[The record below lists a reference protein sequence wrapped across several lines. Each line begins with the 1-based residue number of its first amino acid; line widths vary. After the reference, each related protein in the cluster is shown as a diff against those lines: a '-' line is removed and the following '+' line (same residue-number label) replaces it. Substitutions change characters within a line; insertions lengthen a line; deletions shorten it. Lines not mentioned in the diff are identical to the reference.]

1 MKHWFE
7 GLVNTARIECRY
19 TRRHPQQWVICAL
32 LPVMWL
38 LFVANTF
45 GTGLMTKLPV
55 CLVNEDGG
63 PLARELVMVLD
74 AVPSLGLRG
83 FDTATEADAALSRSE
98 TYGTI
103 VIPRDFTKDSLNG
116 RGSTLELI
124 INKSY
129 YAVGTIL
136 EVDVKT
142 ALAAVMKSA
151 GTIRMTAARGGSLK
165 AESNNL
171 RIASPE
177 VNFLGCEVFVAGV
190 GALAKRLDEMSLTNV
205 RIVRHDAVEIVRDMI
220 AENSLDGVHIYFPDP
235 WRKARHH
242 KRRLVAQPFIG
253 LLASRIRPGGYIHCA
268 TDWENYS
275 EQMLEVLEGEPL
287 LENLHGAGNF
297 SPVMGN
303 PLCERPRTKF
313 QARGERLGYGI
324 WDLVYIR
331 KQPAPSAS

>member
-1 MKHWFE
+1 MEKNCEKPELTPEELEALKKRHIRSFVMRRGHISAAQKRALDE
-7 GLVNTARIECRY
+7 SLPQYQIEY
-19 TRRHPQQWVICAL
+19 AP
-32 LPVMWL
+32 
-38 LFVANTF
+38 
-45 GTGLMTKLPV
+45 
-55 CLVNEDGG
+55 
-63 PLARELVMVLD
+63 ELLD
-74 AVPSLGLRG
+74 ADKAFGRHAPLVLEIGCG
-83 FDTATEADAALSRSE
+83 MGE
-98 TYGTI
+98 T
-103 VIPRDFTKDSLNG
+103 
-116 RGSTLELI
+116 
-124 INKSY
+124 
-129 YAVGTIL
+129 
-136 EVDVKT
+136 
-142 ALAAVMKSA
+142 
-151 GTIRMTAARGGSLK
+151 TAA
-165 AESNNL
+165 
-171 RIASPE
+171 IAQAHPE

-190 GALAKRLDEMSLTNV
+190 GALAIFTFINSWNDYFMQLIMLSSTKNLT
-205 RIVRHDAVEIVRDMI
+205 IVRHDAVEIVRDMI

>member
-1 MKHWFE
+1 MEKNCEKPELTPEELEALKKRHIRSFVMRRGHISAAQKRALDE
-7 GLVNTARIECRY
+7 SLPQYQIEY
-19 TRRHPQQWVICAL
+19 AP
-32 LPVMWL
+32 
-38 LFVANTF
+38 
-45 GTGLMTKLPV
+45 
-55 CLVNEDGG
+55 
-63 PLARELVMVLD
+63 ELLD
-74 AVPSLGLRG
+74 ADKAFGRHAPLVLEIGCG
-83 FDTATEADAALSRSE
+83 MG
-98 TYGTI
+98 GT
-103 VIPRDFTKDSLNG
+103 
-116 RGSTLELI
+116 
-124 INKSY
+124 
-129 YAVGTIL
+129 
-136 EVDVKT
+136 
-142 ALAAVMKSA
+142 
-151 GTIRMTAARGGSLK
+151 TAA
-165 AESNNL
+165 
-171 RIASPE
+171 IAQAHPE